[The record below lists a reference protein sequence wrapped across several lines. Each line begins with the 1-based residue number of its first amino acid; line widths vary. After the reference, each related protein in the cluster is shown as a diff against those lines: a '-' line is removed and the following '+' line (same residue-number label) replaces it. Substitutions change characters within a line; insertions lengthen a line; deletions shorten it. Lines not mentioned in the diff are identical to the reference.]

1 MDRYSLLQMTPL
13 HLLCS
18 ALSFIFLMPAREED
32 ESQKEEI
39 KKAEKSRRNQRGGK
53 KTGKRVTKGN
63 VKRQDLYSSLNSA
76 VCLPLLTGGTC
87 P

>member
-1 MDRYSLLQMTPL
+1 MQISFQFELVTSCMDRYSLLQMTPL

-39 KKAEKSRRNQRGGK
+39 KKAEKKAGEIREEERKLEKESL
-53 KTGKRVTKGN
+53 RVM
-63 VKRQDLYSSLNSA
+63 
-76 VCLPLLTGGTC
+76 
-87 P
+87 